1 MMIMMIMMTMIMVL
15 RGRLLGVVEQALS
28 KYSWLGEGSYYVFC
42 VTFSGT
48 GFDDLFSGSKP
59 LDKLLDL
66 YNKK

>member
-1 MMIMMIMMTMIMVL
+1 MVIMMIMMTMIMVL
-15 RGRLLGVVEQALS
+15 RGRLLGVFEQALS
-28 KYSWLGEGSYYVFC
+28 KYWWLGEGCYYVFC

-48 GFDDLFSGSKP
+48 GFDDLFSESKP